1 MNFKD
6 FHVLSSFTRIT
17 GVLVNETP
25 LRIGVGREPPIGAPV
40 DIAVYR
46 VNGKPIIPGSSLK
59 GVFRS
64 FIESIAASMG
74 FKVHDPWD
82 HQAVEDE
89 VKNND
94 FCIVC
99 GIFGNRELASHVR
112 IYDAEPLNEARTF
125 TKTGIGIDRE
135 FGGVK
140 PGNLFNEELVCPG
153 LEWDFRMD
161 LYNIKLFP
169 KPVGEGEDKRGK
181 ILRVLFDTL
190 LNTGIS
196 VGARKS
202 VGCGLI
208 KLKKLGW
215 EVYTIKDL
223 ELKLQ
228 DRGEL

>member
-6 FHVLSSFTRIT
+6 FHVLSSLTKIT
-17 GVLVNETP
+17 GILVNETP

-64 FIESIAASMG
+64 FIESIEASMG

-82 HQAVEDE
+82 RQAVEDE
-89 VKNND
+89 ARNND

-99 GIFGNRELASHVR
+99 GIFGNGELASHVR

-140 PGNLFNEELVCPG
+140 PEILFNEELVCPG
-153 LEWDFRMD
+153 LEWSFRMD
-161 LYNIKLFP
+161 VYNIRLFLTP
-169 KPVGEGEDKRGK
+169 IDEGEDRRGR
-181 ILRVLFDTL
+181 ILRVLLDTL
-190 LNTGIS
+190 MSTGIS

-215 EVYTIKDL
+215 EVYTIKDF

-228 DRGEL
+228 ERGEL

>member
-6 FHVLSSFTRIT
+6 FHVLSSLTKIT
-17 GVLVNETP
+17 GILVNETP

-74 FKVHDPWD
+74 FKVHAPWD
-82 HQAVEDE
+82 RQAVEDE
-89 VKNND
+89 ARNND

-99 GIFGNRELASHVR
+99 GIFGNGELASHVR

-140 PGNLFNEELVCPG
+140 PEILFNEELVCPG
-153 LEWDFRMD
+153 LEWSFRMD
-161 LYNIKLFP
+161 VYNIRLLP
-169 KPVGEGEDKRGK
+169 EPVEEGEDRRGK
-181 ILRVLFDTL
+181 ILRVLLDAL
-190 LNTGIS
+190 MSTGIS

-215 EVYTIKDL
+215 EVYTIKDF

-228 DRGEL
+228 ERGEL

>member
-6 FHVLSSFTRIT
+6 FHVLSLFTKIT
-17 GVLVNETP
+17 GILVNETP
-25 LRIGVGREPPIGAPV
+25 LRVGVGREPPIGAPV

-59 GVFRS
+59 GAFRS

-82 HQAVEDE
+82 RQAVEDE
-89 VKNND
+89 AKNND

-99 GIFGNRELASHVR
+99 GIFGNGELASHVR
-112 IYDAEPLNEARTF
+112 IYDAEPLDEVRTF
-125 TKTGIGIDRE
+125 TKTGIGIDRD

-140 PGNLFNEELVCPG
+140 PGRLFNEELVCPG
-153 LEWDFRMD
+153 LEWSFRMD
-161 LYNIKLFP
+161 VYNIKLFP
-169 KPVGEGEDKRGK
+169 EPVDEGEDRRGRF
-181 ILRVLFDTL
+181 LRTLFDTL
-190 LNTGIS
+190 LSIGVN

-208 KLKKLGW
+208 KLKKLKW
-215 EVYTIKDL
+215 EVYTVKDF

>member
-6 FHVLSSFTRIT
+6 FHVLSSFTKIT
-17 GVLVNETP
+17 GILVNETP

-82 HQAVEDE
+82 RQAIEDE
-89 VKNND
+89 ARNND

-99 GIFGNRELASHVR
+99 GIFGNTELASHVR
-112 IYDAEPLNEARTF
+112 VYDAEPLNEARTF

-140 PGNLFNEELVCPG
+140 PGNLFNEELVCPR
-153 LEWDFRMD
+153 LEWSFKMD
-161 LYNIKLFP
+161 VYNIRLFLTP
-169 KPVGEGEDKRGK
+169 IDEGEDRRGR
-181 ILRVLFDTL
+181 ILRVLLDTL
-190 LNTGIS
+190 MSTGIS

-215 EVYTIKDL
+215 EVYTIKDF

-228 DRGEL
+228 ERGEL

>member
-6 FHVLSSFTRIT
+6 FHRLSSFTKIR

-25 LRIGVGREPPIGAPV
+25 LRIGIGRESPISAPV

-64 FIESIAASMG
+64 FTESIAASMG

-82 HQAVEDE
+82 YQAMEDE
-89 VKNND
+89 ARSND

-99 GIFGNRELASHVR
+99 GIFGNTGLASHVR

-125 TKTGIGIDRE
+125 IKTGIGIDRE
-135 FGGVK
+135 FGSVR
-140 PGNLFNEELVCPG
+140 PEILFNEELVCPG
-153 LEWDFRMD
+153 LEWSFRMD
-161 LYNIKLFP
+161 VYNIMLFP
-169 KPVGEGEDKRGK
+169 TPIDEGEDKRGR
-181 ILRVLFDTL
+181 ILRTLLDTL
-190 LNTGIS
+190 MNTGIS

-215 EVYTIKDL
+215 EVYTIKDF

>member
-6 FHVLSSFTRIT
+6 FHVLSSFTKIT
-17 GVLVNETP
+17 GILVNEAP

-64 FIESIAASMG
+64 FIESIVASMG

-82 HQAVEDE
+82 RQAIEDE
-89 VKNND
+89 ARNND

-99 GIFGNRELASHVR
+99 GIFGNRELTSHVR

-135 FGGVK
+135 FGSVK
-140 PGNLFNEELVCPG
+140 HLFDEEFVCPG
-153 LEWDFRMD
+153 LEWSFRMD
-161 LYNIKLFP
+161 VYNIRLFP
-169 KPVGEGEDKRGK
+169 KPVEEGEDGRGK
-181 ILRVLFDTL
+181 ILRILLDTL
-190 LNTGIS
+190 MSTGIS

-215 EVYTIKDL
+215 EVYTIKDF

-228 DRGEL
+228 ERGEL

>member
-6 FHVLSSFTRIT
+6 FHKLNSFTKIM
-17 GVLVNETP
+17 GILVNETP

-82 HQAVEDE
+82 HQAIEDE
-89 VKNND
+89 ARNND

-99 GIFGNRELASHVR
+99 GIFGNTELASHVR

-125 TKTGIGIDRE
+125 IKTGIGIDRE
-135 FGGVK
+135 FGSVR
-140 PGNLFNEELVCPG
+140 PEILFNEEFICPR
-153 LEWDFRMD
+153 LEWSFRMD
-161 LYNIKLFP
+161 VYNIKLFP
-169 KPVGEGEDKRGK
+169 TPIDEGEDRRGR
-181 ILRVLFDTL
+181 ILRVLLDTL
-190 LNTGIS
+190 MSTGIS

-208 KLKKLGW
+208 KLKKLKW
-215 EVYTIKDL
+215 EVYTIKDF

-228 DRGEL
+228 DMSEL